1 MGIDWDDRDFLLYVY
16 ERTIEMNVLS
26 SDKKSQTFI
35 LIGRRRKGKIR
46 KHFYLGFVELNKK
59 LGCTPAPLPSP
70 SIGHLDR
77 PTVKWPLYEYQN
89 VNVIVMLCKY
99 LAANWDT
106 GDYK

>member
-46 KHFYLGFVELNKK
+46 KHFYLGFVEQLN
-59 LGCTPAPLPSP
+59 
-70 SIGHLDR
+70 
-77 PTVKWPLYEYQN
+77 
-89 VNVIVMLCKY
+89 
-99 LAANWDT
+99 
-106 GDYK
+106 

>member
-35 LIGRRRKGKIR
+35 LIGRRRKSKIR

-59 LGCTPAPLPSP
+59 LCCTPAPPPSP

-77 PTVKWPLYEYQN
+77 PTVRWPLYEYQN

>member
-77 PTVKWPLYEYQN
+77 PTVRWPLYEYQN

>member
-70 SIGHLDR
+70 SIRHLDR
-77 PTVKWPLYEYQN
+77 LTVRWPLYEYQN

>member
-59 LGCTPAPLPSP
+59 LGCTPPLSP
-70 SIGHLDR
+70 AHLSDIW
-77 PTVKWPLYEYQN
+77 TAQQ
-89 VNVIVMLCKY
+89 
-99 LAANWDT
+99 
-106 GDYK
+106 

>member
-35 LIGRRRKGKIR
+35 LIGRRRKSKIR

-59 LGCTPAPLPSP
+59 LGCTPAPPPSP

-77 PTVKWPLYEYQN
+77 PTVRWPLYEYQN